1 MFLLDD
7 MVTNPSIGKDADDFG
22 GHSVRRGCCT
32 SMARAGLS
40 ESQMM
45 QITGHRS
52 SAKLRGYIQDAGMF
66 SVNVS
71 AAIGL

>member
-1 MFLLDD
+1 MI
-7 MVTNPSIGKDADDFG
+7 VKRHASRIGKLADDFG
-22 GHSVRRGCCT
+22 GHSLRRGGCT

-40 ESQMM
+40 EAQMM
-45 QITGHRS
+45 RITGHRS
-52 SAKLRGYIQDAGMF
+52 SAQLRGYIEDAELF